1 MCLYHVFLLFVSL
14 SVLLKFLKHV
24 KLVFECKL
32 RFQKTK
38 HLFLIK
44 KVVARFDK
52 NSGIAEKREESD
64 DPREESITA
73 DPEEKPITEHS

>member
-24 KLVFECKL
+24 KLVFEC
-32 RFQKTK
+32 K

-73 DPEEKPITEHS
+73 DPEEKPIT